1 MRNEEAKK
9 KDGMHAIVF
18 DAYGLDTICVAL
30 DHSIPML
37 TSPSDIIIRIHAA
50 SINPVDWKQAK
61 GSMRDYVRP
70 RLPKVLGMD
79 FSGEIIG
86 LGCKVKEFKLKD
98 MVYGRLATP
107 TVDGTQAEF
116 TKIKYE
122 SDFIARKPSWLN
134 HSQAAAIGVAAHTAW
149 ECLTG
154 NLEIDFTD
162 YKRNAAKRILIIG
175 CSGGVGIAATQLCKA
190 LNVGEIWGVC
200 STENKHFM
208 ETEFKIH
215 VIDYKSGHLST
226 LLKERTHYFTGIL
239 DCVGGIEYYN
249 LAAQTPFILHPLGTF
264 VTIVGKSESG
274 KQGILAD
281 LWMLMSA
288 AKKKWTG
295 NIKYGLFLG
304 FMKQNKWKELVQFVG
319 KEKISF
325 FVGREFD
332 MMNQGLEAYK
342 YSESGRAR
350 GKVILCNKA

>member
-200 STENKHFM
+200 NTENKHFM
-208 ETEFKIH
+208 ETEF
-215 VIDYKSGHLST
+215 
-226 LLKERTHYFTGIL
+226 
-239 DCVGGIEYYN
+239 
-249 LAAQTPFILHPLGTF
+249 QTPFILHPLGTF